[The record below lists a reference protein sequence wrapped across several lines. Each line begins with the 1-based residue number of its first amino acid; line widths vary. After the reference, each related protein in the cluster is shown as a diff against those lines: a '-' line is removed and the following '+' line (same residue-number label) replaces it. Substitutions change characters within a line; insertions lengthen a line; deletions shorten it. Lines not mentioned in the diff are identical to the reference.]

1 MVQSPIISNY
11 EYFSRIICTEYFN
24 CKSMINEIVLCI
36 FFLLNI
42 DKMRYAFNDDLIM
55 PRPRNDKFAL
65 IDEVRLAILSLY
77 LNNMV
82 ERFTN

>member
-1 MVQSPIISNY
+1 
-11 EYFSRIICTEYFN
+11 
-24 CKSMINEIVLCI
+24 
-36 FFLLNI
+36 
-42 DKMRYAFNDDLIM
+42 MRYAFNDDLIM